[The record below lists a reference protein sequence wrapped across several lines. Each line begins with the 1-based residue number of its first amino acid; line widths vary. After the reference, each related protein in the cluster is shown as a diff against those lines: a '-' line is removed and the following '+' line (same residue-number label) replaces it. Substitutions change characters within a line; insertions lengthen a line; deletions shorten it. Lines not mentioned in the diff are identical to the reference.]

1 MMPLFPARAC
11 FVLPAAY
18 KKGRPPMS
26 DMEQEIFRCLFQTV
40 GVLADMGNLYEPQ
53 ALNHQTKTSRIART
67 LAQMM
72 GLAEDTVAGI
82 RMAATLHDLGH
93 LLIPVDILNKP
104 AVLTPEEYNVVKAH
118 PETAYNLIRDIEFP
132 WPVPEIVLQHH
143 ERLDGSGYPKGLSGE
158 DIMLEAQIVAV
169 ADAMEAMTSPR
180 PWRGALTPE
189 QALDEILKDKGVKY
203 ETDVVNTCV
212 DLYTR
217 EAYRLDPEYYGR
229 GE

>member
-1 MMPLFPARAC
+1 MKDLN
-11 FVLPAAY
+11 
-18 KKGRPPMS
+18 
-26 DMEQEIFRCLFQTV
+26 EEIVHALFQTV
-40 GVLADMGNLYEPQ
+40 GVLADMANLHEPK
-53 ALNHQTKTSRIART
+53 ALSHQTKTSRIART

-72 GLAEDTVAGI
+72 GLREDEIDCI

-93 LLIPVDILNKP
+93 LLIPADILNKP
-104 AVLTPEEYNVVKAH
+104 EALSAEEYEIVKGH
-118 PETAYNLIRDIEFP
+118 PQAAYDLIRDIEFP

-143 ERLDGSGYPKGLSGE
+143 ERLDGSGYPKGLKGDE
-158 DIMLEAQIVAV
+158 ILLEAQIIAI

-180 PWRGALTPE
+180 PWRAAMTPE
-189 QALDEILKDKGVKY
+189 QALAEVIKDKETKY
-203 ETDVVNTCV
+203 ERDIVNTCV